1 MVDPGVDGRIILG
14 WLFRKWEVGL
24 WTGLSWLNI
33 GTGSGKR
40 QLGRTRRRWKDNIRI
55 ALQEVG
61 GGVMDWIEL
70 AQ

>member
-1 MVDPGVDGRIILG
+1 MIILG
-14 WLFRKWEVGL
+14 WLFRNWEVRL
-24 WTGLSWLNI
+24 RTGFSWLNV

-40 QLGRTRRRWKDNIRI
+40 QLGRTRRRWEDNIRI